1 MKQTLDSS
9 ISDFRFQIYDVR
21 TLINT
26 DGTDS
31 RLFDFRASINDR
43 TISDFR
49 FTMYHSP
56 AVYGWGD
63 VIGSSLQ
70 PRRKE
75 TRRQGDKGTGRG
87 GDKGTRGQ
95 GDKGT
100 GRGGDKGTG
109 RTSS

>member
-1 MKQTLDSS
+1 KDARLNKTLMKQTLDSS
-9 ISDFRFQIYDVR
+9 ISEP
-21 TLINT
+21 
-26 DGTDS
+26 
-31 RLFDFRASINDR
+31 RLTMF
-43 TISDFR
+43 DFR

-56 AVYGWGD
+56 AVYGWED

-75 TRRQGDKGTGRG
+75 
-87 GDKGTRGQ
+87 TRGQ